1 MKSLK
6 LLSIFCLTALAAC
19 NSQVATETSPRG
31 TVLQKL
37 EKAVENGGYMYAMQ
51 DALCYGK
58 SWHPAE
64 DELQNWTFE
73 NCDIKAVTGDYP
85 AIVGFDLGGIELG
98 VKANLDGVD
107 FDFMRR
113 AAVCHASR
121 GGIVTFSWHLRNPLT
136 GGDAWDV
143 TSDKV
148 VSSILK
154 GGECHGKFM
163 GWLKNTAD
171 FLESCKDEQGNLIPI
186 IFRPWH
192 ENTGSWFWW
201 GAGLSSRE
209 DYKTLWQLTYDYL
222 AKERGLDMAWAYSP
236 STTLLKEE
244 AFERYPGDEIIDII
258 GIDRYAQ
265 AHVTE
270 VDPANIVGMQEQL
283 AYIGSFAKEH
293 SILLAVTETGQ
304 EGQSC
309 PNWWTEELIAGI
321 GELPVCY
328 VLTWRNA
335 WDPEHPNHWF
345 STFKGAG
352 SEEDFTKFHNS
363 DKTFFLND
371 IR

>member
-1 MKSLK
+1 MKASHLLPILSLAV
-6 LLSIFCLTALAAC
+6 LVACGNRTAVEP
-19 NSQVATETSPRG
+19 SQRDYA
-31 TVLQKL
+31 LQKL
-37 EKAVENGGYMYAMQ
+37 EKAVANGSYMYAMQ

-58 SWHPAE
+58 NWHPQE
-64 DELQNWTFE
+64 SELEACVFE
-73 NCDIKAVTGDYP
+73 NCDIKDVTGDYP
-85 AIVGFDLGGIELG
+85 AVAGFDLGGIELG
-98 VKANLDGVD
+98 NEANLDGVN

-143 TSDKV
+143 SSDQV
-148 VSSILK
+148 VRSILE
-154 GGECHGKFM
+154 GGECHEKFM
-163 GWLKNTAD
+163 GWLGNTAD
-171 FLESCKDEQGNLIPI
+171 FLESCKNENGKLIPI

-201 GAGLSSRE
+201 GAGLSSRD
-209 DYKTLWQLTYDYL
+209 DYKALWQLTYNYL
-222 AKERGLDMAWAYSP
+222 AKERGLDMVWAYSP

-270 VDPANIVGMQEQL
+270 VDHANIDGMQEQL
-283 AYIGSFAKEH
+283 AYVAGFAKEH
-293 SILLAVTETGQ
+293 SLLLAVTETGQ

-309 PNWWTEELIAGI
+309 PTWWTEELMPGI
-321 GELPVCY
+321 GDLPVCY

-335 WDPEHPNHWF
+335 WDPDHPGHWF
-345 STFKGAG
+345 STFKGAS
-352 SEEDFTKFHNS
+352 SEEDFLKFYNS
-363 DKTFFLND
+363 EKTSFLND
-371 IR
+371 IQ